1 MRILGRLSMCLA
13 ACVIFLNP
21 AGANAVPA
29 HVPTVIGG
37 SAVSIDTSPWQVFI
51 VLRGTS
57 QCSGA
62 LVSPTMVVTAAH
74 CLASYSPSDVRVWA
88 GISKTSERSS
98 AQELPVAA
106 TIAHPSFDVRTFSN
120 DIGVITLAKP
130 VDITGKVYPIALPF
144 GLTPN
149 TWPANGTAA
158 TITGWGV
165 TAATNA
171 TTSDQPIRADVTVL
185 AGPLEPCGQYGPDLD
200 PTQHVCAGSPVG
212 AVDACQGDSGGPLVV
227 RDSVPILAGL
237 VSSGNECA
245 KAGYPGLYTRVTS
258 FLPWL
263 QQQGSIATA
272 IPPAPTDLLANNL
285 GSRVDVTWKA
295 PITTGSTST
304 IWKVTAAPSG
314 QTCTTTSTLCEFD
327 QLPSGQTLSFSIIG
341 ANALGAGPSTILTAP
356 FVAMAKTRKLGS
368 QVTAKRIASW
378 AGVTLKANVKITSST
393 PSVCVVK
400 NGFVVMKRR
409 GSCIVTFTKT
419 KPDHSVTIAV
429 V

>member
-1 MRILGRLSMCLA
+1 MCLA
-13 ACVIFLNP
+13 ACVMFFNP
-21 AGANAVPA
+21 VSANAVPTHA
-29 HVPTVIGG
+29 PTVIGG

-98 AQELPVAA
+98 AQELPVAT
-106 TIAHPSFDVRTFSN
+106 TISHPSFDVRTFSN

-144 GLTPN
+144 GFTPN

-171 TTSDQPIRADVTVL
+171 TTSDQLIRADVTVL

-263 QQQGSIATA
+263 QQQGNIATA
-272 IPPAPTDLLANNL
+272 TPPAPTDLLANNL

-327 QLPSGQTLSFSIIG
+327 QLPSGQALTFSMIG
-341 ANALGAGPSTILTAP
+341 TNAFGAGPLTTLAAP
-356 FVAMAKTRKLGS
+356 FVAMTKTRKLGS
-368 QVTAKRIASW
+368 QVTVKSIASW
-378 AGVTLKANVKITSST
+378 AGVTLQPSVKFTSST
-393 PSVCVVK
+393 PSVCAVK
-400 NGFVVMKRR
+400 ASLVVMKRR
-409 GSCIVTFTKT
+409 GSCIVTFTRG
-419 KPDHSVTIAV
+419 KPFHSVTIAV